1 MSSIDPAKLKVV
13 ELRAELTSRGLDAKG
28 NKPVLVKRLK
38 DALEQETQQEIPNT
52 SIADTSTEDLNA
64 SQESVDDDVLTV
76 PPDKSEEPSENEEKA
91 AEPKDEIKESAEPLA
106 EPVTAA
112 EPLPEPVTA
121 ESAPEEIAEEAK
133 ADDVTET
140 EIKTTEISE
149 NGENADQDMLET
161 TKTDEVQLMDV
172 TETENKNV
180 EQRGE
185 KRRRSPSP
193 EKVQRKRS
201 KSPIKENEPTIDN
214 NKVQLSWYDSDLHL
228 QIDKKTFL
236 SGKPYHEGAFGYAW
250 AGVRTTHGV
259 KTGKV
264 FFEVK
269 ITEELKWEDLV
280 RQSDRRRDHR
290 LDNTRRGE
298 RQRNDRERSER
309 ENKRSRT
316 SHQSKNNTVKDKSDS
331 EPSAN
336 EATEDSTVTDDK
348 AQQEMESEQS
358 NTIEEENSSDQKPQE
373 TAAEIEEKES
383 ITVEQKD
390 NVTQEEDVEMK
401 QEDDTTIKQKED
413 IEMKQ
418 EDDTIIKQDEDIEM
432 KPEVD
437 SEIKQENK
445 PEAAQEIGSKEA
457 QKEKIKDESTEQS
470 ESMALDETST
480 KSLLKHLIRVGWS
493 ISNSTLQ
500 LGEVQFSYGYEST
513 GKYVANKTFTPH
525 GAKFG
530 VGDVIGAYLS
540 ITDDI
545 VTFSFTINGELQPEI
560 ASIPKSELPENCA
573 LFPHILVRN
582 YCFDVNLGASE
593 NPWYPSPAD
602 LSDYVFLLN
611 YDDKIQG
618 PLRPEKRSDC
628 EVIMMCG
635 LPASGKT
642 HWVQHLLSENSEK
655 QYTVIGN
662 SHLLERMTVNGK
674 PLKNFYKGRWNIILD
689 RLMKCVNL
697 LVEQGALRRRN
708 FIIDQTNVFPS
719 AQRRKMRLFEGF
731 KRRAVVVVVGDDEQA
746 KRQALQEAQDGKDV
760 PDSAILEMKANMC
773 LPKQSNWL
781 EEVTYVELNEE
792 EATAVTQKY
801 NQQGRDAGFGPLGS
815 QRSGGRDNRTIA
827 YRWDHS
833 TSRRDYRGGYRDNRH
848 QGNRYDRS
856 RQHGNWQNRR
866 PPPGSWNRDIRRDNR
881 GSSRDYRN
889 NNRSSG
895 TLIAIAKS
903 GSRDSRSRS
912 HGGNNYNRIQRSQ
925 SNRNQPANWQ
935 GNNWNYQGNWGG
947 QGSGTWGQG
956 NWNQGNWSGSG
967 GGQWKGSYGQ
977 GSGYGQSG
985 YGNYNNWNYYGE
997 YSHNWNS
1004 QGQPQ
1009 TTTAGGTM
1017 GTDSANAAY
1026 NLYSQ
1031 QAAWAQYSQQY
1042 PSGNQSSESQQ
1053 SIQK

>member
-38 DALEQETQQEIPNT
+38 DALEQETQQEIPDT

-64 SQESVDDDVLTV
+64 SQESVDDDVQTV
-76 PPDKSEEPSENEEKA
+76 PPDKGEEPAESDEKS
-91 AEPKDEIKESAEPLA
+91 AEPKDEVEEKEEEEEEEEDEKEPAEPDTA
-106 EPVTAA
+106 EK
-112 EPLPEPVTA
+112 PVTA
-121 ESAPEEIAEEAK
+121 ESAPEEIAEDVK
-133 ADDVTET
+133 ADGVTET
-140 EIKTTEISE
+140 EIKMDEISE
-149 NGENADQDMLET
+149 NGENADQEMVET
-161 TKTDEVQLMDV
+161 AKTDDVQSMDV
-172 TETENKNV
+172 TEPDKNV
-180 EQRGE
+180 EPRGE

-269 ITEELKWEDLV
+269 VTEELKWEDLV

-290 LDNTRRGE
+290 LDNTRRGD

-316 SHQSKNNTVKDKSDS
+316 THQNKNDTVKDKSDS
-331 EPSAN
+331 ERSAN
-336 EATEDSTVTDDK
+336 ETTEDSTVTDDK
-348 AQQEMESEQS
+348 AQQETEPDQN
-358 NTIEEENSSDQKPQE
+358 NTIEQEKSSDEKPQE
-373 TAAEIEEKES
+373 GTEIEEKES
-383 ITVEQKD
+383 IKVTQKD
-390 NVTQEEDVEMK
+390 DEKQEEDVEMK
-401 QEDDTTIKQKED
+401 EEDDTTTKPEED

-418 EDDTIIKQDEDIEM
+418 EDDTVTKQEEDIEM

-437 SEIKQENK
+437 AETKQENK
-445 PEAAQEIGSKEA
+445 VESEVNPEAAQELGNKET
-457 QKEKIKDESTEQS
+457 QEKIKDESTEQS
-470 ESMALDETST
+470 QSVTVDETST

-493 ISNSTLQ
+493 ISNSSLQ
-500 LGEVQFSYGYEST
+500 LGEAQFSYGYEST
-513 GKYVANKTFTPH
+513 GKFVTNKTFTPC
-525 GAKFG
+525 GAKLG

-540 ITDDI
+540 ITDDGI
-545 VTFSFTINGELQPEI
+545 TLSFTVNGELQPEI
-560 ASIPKSELPENCA
+560 ASIPKSELPEDCA

-582 YCFDVNLGASE
+582 YCFEANLGGLE

-602 LSDYVFLLN
+602 LSDYVFMLN
-611 YDDKIQG
+611 CDDKIQG
-618 PLRPEKRSDC
+618 PLRAEKRSDC

-642 HWVQHLLSENSEK
+642 HWVQHLLSENLEK

-792 EATAVTQKY
+792 EATAVMQKY

-833 TSRRDYRGGYRDNRH
+833 TSRRDYRGGYRDNRY

-889 NNRSSG
+889 NNRSSDG
-895 TLIAIAKS
+895 SSSRHERS
-903 GSRDSRSRS
+903 GSRDSRSSRS
-912 HGGNNYNRIQRSQ
+912 HSGNNYNRIQRSQ

-977 GSGYGQSG
+977 GGGYGQSG

-1004 QGQPQ
+1004 QNNVG
-1009 TTTAGGTM
+1009 
-1017 GTDSANAAY
+1017 
-1026 NLYSQ
+1026 
-1031 QAAWAQYSQQY
+1031 
-1042 PSGNQSSESQQ
+1042 
-1053 SIQK
+1053 